1 MVNHTKK
8 SKPYQQIGTRKH
20 QQLKIKH
27 QQVTTKN
34 TNHKIKV
41 RSSNYYVRVHE

>member
-20 QQLKIKH
+20 QQLKITC
-27 QQVTTKN
+27 QQVTTTN
-34 TNHKIKV
+34 TNNKIKV
-41 RSSNYYVRVHE
+41 NLANNMSWYK